1 MGIVYCPIKNLHFT
15 IAAYQIKIDNRIII
29 TGNLGNDAVG
39 DAVPELQTLFAP
51 SGVQTARFFTNAITT
66 KTNGIDFVA
75 DYDMLLGDGKLNI
88 SLLYNYNKNKVADKL
103 NNVPTAFIGQEDVYY
118 GPQERSLIET
128 NTPNHKG
135 TLSFNYGIN
144 KFNFLLLPLG
154 KKERMFFMDI
164 NLLFKIAAVGILAA
178 VLHQV
183 LVRAGR
189 EDQAMMTT
197 LAGLVIVLSMVIQQ
211 ISSLFNTVRTLFDL

>member
-1 MGIVYCPIKNLHFT
+1 MKCV
-15 IAAYQIKIDNRIII
+15 
-29 TGNLGNDAVG
+29 
-39 DAVPELQTLFAP
+39 
-51 SGVQTARFFTNAITT
+51 
-66 KTNGIDFVA
+66 
-75 DYDMLLGDGKLNI
+75 
-88 SLLYNYNKNKVADKL
+88 
-103 NNVPTAFIGQEDVYY
+103 
-118 GPQERSLIET
+118 
-128 NTPNHKG
+128 
-135 TLSFNYGIN
+135 LSWN
-144 KFNFLLLPLG
+144 KFNFLLLSLG

-164 NLLFKIAAVGILAA
+164 NLLFKIAAVGILVA